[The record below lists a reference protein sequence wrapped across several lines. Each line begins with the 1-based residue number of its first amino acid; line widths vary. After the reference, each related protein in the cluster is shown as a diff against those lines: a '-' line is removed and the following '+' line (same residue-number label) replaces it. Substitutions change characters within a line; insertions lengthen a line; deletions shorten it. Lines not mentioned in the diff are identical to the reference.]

1 MVLSVG
7 WVGSI
12 RWKSGMSNPFV
23 AWILMSQVVDYSITN
38 KIAILS
44 ATDADSNM
52 YHPPLFGTIWVYWI
66 YSCLG
71 WWLFANDSLLGSFVA
86 LGLRSSSLSSSSS
99 SSSLSSSSSSSSYHV
114 GLAMA
119 QYLLVNSQRTH
130 VSYYGFMHCT
140 YPEKLYVFKLLNHV
154 YICINMYVCF
164 YIYIYIYIYICMYP
178 RSQEAISNEVVR
190 VKAIYQTYHVKG
202 HFARRHCFFHRYMH
216 HRSSPD
222 QLLIGKLPFSAWDN
236 HGIQRKSCHGHPW
249 TARSDK
255 KHKVQVK

>member
-12 RWKSGMSNPFV
+12 RWKSGMSNPLV

-99 SSSLSSSSSSSSYHV
+99 SSSSLSSSSSSSSSYHV

-164 YIYIYIYIYICMYP
+164 YIYIYIYICMY
-178 RSQEAISNEVVR
+178 VY
-190 VKAIYQTYHVKG
+190 IYIFIIHIYIYIMG
-202 HFARRHCFFHRYMH
+202 
-216 HRSSPD
+216 SG
-222 QLLIGKLPFSAWDN
+222 L
-236 HGIQRKSCHGHPW
+236 
-249 TARSDK
+249 
-255 KHKVQVK
+255 KHKNKLLFPDKLLFRESVRDGSLFRVQ